1 MDLSFAS
8 VSSVRADPKDEE
20 IRLLKAENRQ
30 LKIRIREIDSDGSD
44 SDGGDV
50 RKSFAKTL
58 NELGHDMKRRILT
71 KIGRDMCK
79 VADKRGTQVCRNYV
93 L

>member
-8 VSSVRADPKDEE
+8 VSSARADPKDEE

-44 SDGGDV
+44 SDGGNV
-50 RKSFAKTL
+50 RKTL

>member
-1 MDLSFAS
+1 MKKS
-8 VSSVRADPKDEE
+8 VFSKLGKDSWKEG
-20 IRLLKAENRQ
+20 
-30 LKIRIREIDSDGSD
+30 SDGSD

-50 RKSFAKTL
+50 RNTW
-58 NELGHDMKRRILT
+58 NELGHNMKRRILA

-79 VADKRGTQVCRNYV
+79 AADKRGTQVCRNYV